1 MARAKTSPIPGLK
14 IHKIKIAKSPDANL
28 TQELDGS
35 WRVQV
40 KFKLPDGEFFKREQ
54 RRIGSKDEARNIR
67 DQFIG
72 AFNLACVGGLPT
84 VAAPESQETQE
95 GITLKKWVEE
105 CSEKHWPRSV
115 PKTARDYTQAVTK
128 YIVPKLGNKRLD
140 ELTSAMIQKALYEI
154 AETPTVVNKSKD
166 PKNAKE
172 VILSISSVKA
182 IKVALSS
189 ALSIAQDH
197 GHIQTNPV
205 LGIKMRWRGISQTR
219 NEDPDENG
227 HFTLL
232 SQEQVSSLLEA
243 AKKTPIYPAVLL
255 MSKLGLRVSE
265 ALAVRPCDVHGSVLK
280 VRKQLDRLYE
290 GKNSRVT
297 LTEPKTKNS
306 KRDIPLPQ
314 SVLEF
319 IEGWT
324 GEPNQP
330 FTKNEIGQWI
340 EPRRAYDYWTDIVDE
355 SKIGLNPTFHDLRR
369 SFVSHLL
376 NDLAIPPTTVQTLAG
391 HANISTT
398 LSYYSKASQDNLLD
412 AMKLIS

>member
-140 ELTSAMIQKALYEI
+140 QLTAAMIQKALYEI
-154 AETPTVVNKSKD
+154 AESPTVVNKSKD
-166 PKNAKE
+166 PKNAKQ

-189 ALSIAQDH
+189 ALSIAVDH
-197 GHIQTNPV
+197 GHIQTNPA

-219 NEDPDENG
+219 NEDPDDDG
-227 HFTLL
+227 HFRLMTQMEIQLL
-232 SQEQVSSLLEA
+232 IDK
-243 AKKTPIYPAVLL
+243 AKDTSIYGAVLF
-255 MSKLGLRVSE
+255 MAKCGLRISE
-265 ALAVRPCDVHGSVLK
+265 ALAVRPSDIKNGVLR
-280 VRKQLDRLYE
+280 VRKQLDRLDVD
-290 GKNSRVT
+290 GNGTKIT

-306 KRDIPLPQ
+306 KRDIPLPK
-314 SVLEF
+314 SVMEYV
-319 IEGWT
+319 EKHAVDD
-324 GEPNQP
+324 QP
-330 FTKNEIGQWI
+330 FTHNGLGQWI
-340 EPRRAYDYWTDIVDE
+340 EPRKAYIHWDNIVTLAE
-355 SKIGLNPTFHDLRR
+355 LTPKPSPHDLRR
-369 SFVSHLL
+369 NFVSHLL
-376 NDLAIPPTTVQTLAG
+376 NDLNVPPTTVQSLAG

-398 LSYYSKASQDNLLD
+398 LGYYSKASSKNLSD
-412 AMKLIS
+412 AMGKIG